1 MLGTPV
7 LWLLVLVPILA
18 QLPLLL
24 FMMRHIEIDEAPER
38 NPGDVWGEAAYDDWQ
53 QASEPPSSATR
64 CRHCGA
70 ENEGG
75 YRYCANCAARL

>member
-24 FMMRHIEIDEAPER
+24 LLMRHIEIDEAPER
-38 NPGDVWGEAAYDDWQ
+38 MPGDVWGDAAYDDWQ
-53 QASEPPSSATR
+53 QASEPPSSETA
-64 CRHCGA
+64 CHHCGA
-70 ENEGG
+70 MNDPG
-75 YRYCANCAARL
+75 YRFCENCASRL